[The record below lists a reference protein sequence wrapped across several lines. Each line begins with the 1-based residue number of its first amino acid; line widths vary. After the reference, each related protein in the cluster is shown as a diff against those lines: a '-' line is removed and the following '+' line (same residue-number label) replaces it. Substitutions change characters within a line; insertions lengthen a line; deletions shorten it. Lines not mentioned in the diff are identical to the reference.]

1 MDKQQL
7 QANIARLPFNY
18 STYVAMA
25 ICYAFDWW
33 MDPANAADRQALI
46 QQFPFLLKLG
56 APISF
61 AAWVLSR
68 AWPQT
73 TAPVPAPAPAPAQ
86 DTTDSPALPDGRVP
100 LRLSLEETESILK
113 TMRILKDQ
121 GLL

>member
-25 ICYAFDWW
+25 VCYAFDWW

-61 AAWVLSR
+61 SAWVFSR

-73 TAPVPAPAPAPAQ
+73 TAPAPVAPAAPP
-86 DTTDSPALPDGRVP
+86 DSTDSPTVPDGRVP